1 MLLKNC
7 ESGEKAVYNTH
18 LTVTRNEKTVS
29 FKFVCENSKLFC
41 AHKGYNKFHCDGDV
55 CEIFIGSDN
64 ERKSYYEIEL
74 SPANDLLLGKITFSG
89 WNAEENKPILELKY
103 VDDCFVKSTVKP
115 IENGYEATITI
126 NTDDVKTGEG
136 KIFFNAFRI
145 ETDGGETEK
154 HLFAL
159 SPTMRRKFH
168 VPEKFVYLD
177 DLVD

>member
-1 MLLKNC
+1 MLLRNC
-7 ESGEKAVYNTH
+7 ENGEKAVYNTY
-18 LTVTRNEKTVS
+18 LTVTHNEKTVS

-55 CEIFIGSDN
+55 CEIFIGSDS

-74 SPANDLLLGKITFSG
+74 SPAGDLFLGKITYLG
-89 WNAEENKPILELKY
+89 WNAEIGAPILDLKY
-103 VDDCFVKSTVKP
+103 IDDCFVKSEVKP
-115 IENGYEATITI
+115 TENGYEATITV
-126 NTDDVKTGEG
+126 NTDDIKTGNG

-145 ETDGGETEK
+145 ETDGGEREK

-168 VPEKFVYLD
+168 APEYFFYLD
-177 DLVD
+177 AVAD

>member
-1 MLLKNC
+1 M
-7 ESGEKAVYNTH
+7 
-18 LTVTRNEKTVS
+18 
-29 FKFVCENSKLFC
+29 
-41 AHKGYNKFHCDGDV
+41 
-55 CEIFIGSDN
+55 
-64 ERKSYYEIEL
+64 
-74 SPANDLLLGKITFSG
+74 G
-89 WNAEENKPILELKY
+89 WNAEENKPILELKC